1 MNIIK
6 YPSIETWPE
15 LVKRP
20 HLDVSQLNDTVKRVL
35 DDVRQQGDEAVK
47 NYEQKFD
54 HAVLNSL
61 AVSEEEIDEAMTLVP
76 TE

>member
-20 HLDVSQLNDTVKRVL
+20 HLDVSQLNVTVKRVL

-54 HAVLNSL
+54 LISCQ
-61 AVSEEEIDEAMTLVP
+61 
-76 TE
+76 